1 MTGPC
6 LYCEHLRGF
15 LTNVCCFISMFLITI
30 PCGPSARSQ
39 SGPGYRDHSS
49 RHTGRRSP
57 GHPAH
62 GNVMLTIL
70 PPSPLSYWKN
80 YIDLVFKLP
89 GYRISPWPQSASAWW
104 GRTAWWNSWNMK
116 VVWYQKVD
124 FFSSI
129 YELKPSLPTTIC
141 SPYVSNKQKHPLK
154 VSQ

>member
-70 PPSPLSYWKN
+70 PPLSHVDKIISTLSLNYLDIVFLPDLSPHQH
-80 YIDLVFKLP
+80 D
-89 GYRISPWPQSASAWW
+89 GDAR
-104 GRTAWWNSWNMK
+104 RDETAG
-116 VVWYQKVD
+116 
-124 FFSSI
+124 I
-129 YELKPSLPTTIC
+129 
-141 SPYVSNKQKHPLK
+141 
-154 VSQ
+154 